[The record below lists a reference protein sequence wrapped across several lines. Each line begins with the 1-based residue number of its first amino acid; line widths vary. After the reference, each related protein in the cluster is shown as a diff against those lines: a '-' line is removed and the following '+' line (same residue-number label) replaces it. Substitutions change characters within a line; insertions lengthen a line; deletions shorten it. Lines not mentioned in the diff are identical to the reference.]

1 MHIPVP
7 RKLQPPACQPLAAM
21 RVRVLQAPA
30 ERANVRGLAQPVL
43 LPTDTAEVEEVRR
56 VVDALAEGAMTVT
69 TPFTRT
75 ADIDRAQAVSVG
87 DIAIE
92 RGFVLKKTGPEL
104 VGSCPHCGGHDRPAR
119 PMARSAAV
127 TGAVMKCVI
136 RRLNVTSNDT
146 GQERSTKYERL
157 GELLRK
163 YGLDLINSEQFWA
176 EMKRQGFGQADIDEW
191 CDEYHRKT
199 EAEQ

>member
-21 RVRVLQAPA
+21 RVRFLQASA
-30 ERANVRGLAQPVL
+30 GRANVRGLAQPVL

-69 TPFTRT
+69 SPFTRT
-75 ADIDRAQAVSVG
+75 ADIDRAQAVSIG

-104 VGSCPHCGGHDRPAR
+104 VGPCPQCGGHDQPAR

-127 TGAVMKCVI
+127 TGAVMKRAI
-136 RRLNVTSNDT
+136 RRLNITSNDT

-163 YGLDLINSEQFWA
+163 YGLDLINSEQFW
-176 EMKRQGFGQADIDEW
+176 G
-191 CDEYHRKT
+191 
-199 EAEQ
+199 

>member
-1 MHIPVP
+1 VLREAKIDDQV
-7 RKLQPPACQPLAAM
+7 AAAKAAITKPDAAN
-21 RVRVLQAPA
+21 LEKKIKALF
-30 ERANVRGLAQPVL
+30 ERENDR
-43 LPTDTAEVEEVRR
+43 EWR
-56 VVDALAEGAMTVT
+56 DAIEAVAAVNELEGAMTVT
-69 TPFTRT
+69 APFIRI
-75 ADIDRAQAVSVG
+75 ADIDRAQAVSIG

-127 TGAVMKCVI
+127 TGAVMKRAI
-136 RRLNVTSNDT
+136 RGLNVTSNDT
-146 GQERSTKYERL
+146 GKERSTKYERL

-176 EMKRQGFGQADIDEW
+176 EMKRQGFGQADIDQW
-191 CDEYHRKT
+191 CDEYHRKIG
-199 EAEQ
+199 AE

>member
-1 MHIPVP
+1 
-7 RKLQPPACQPLAAM
+7 
-21 RVRVLQAPA
+21 
-30 ERANVRGLAQPVL
+30 L
-43 LPTDTAEVEEVRR
+43 LPTDTAEDEEVRL

-75 ADIDRAQAVSVG
+75 AGIDRAQAVSSG

-92 RGFVLKKTGPEL
+92 GGFVLKKTGPEL
-104 VGSCPHCGGHDRPAR
+104 VGPCPRCGGHDQPAL
-119 PMARSAAV
+119 PMTRSAAV
-127 TGAVMKCVI
+127 TGAVMKRAI
-136 RRLNVTSNDT
+136 RRLNITSNDT

-163 YGLDLINSEQFWA
+163 YGLDLINREQFWS
-176 EMKRQGFGQADIDEW
+176 EMKRQGFEQADIDQW
-191 CDEYHRKT
+191 CDEYHRKS

>member
-1 MHIPVP
+1 MHIPVS

-21 RVRVLQAPA
+21 RVRLLQASA
-30 ERANVRGLAQPVL
+30 GRANVRGLAQPVL

-75 ADIDRAQAVSVG
+75 VDIDRAQAVSIG

-104 VGSCPHCGGHDRPAR
+104 VGPCPHCGRHDQPAR

-127 TGAVMKCVI
+127 TGAVMKRVI
-136 RRLNVTSNDT
+136 RRLNITSNDT

-199 EAEQ
+199 GAEQ